1 MEVAAMS
8 VKRKLIIITVVL
20 LCLLIF
26 FACILSA
33 IFINNKPEPV
43 GSLPTNR
50 YSFEVNNTQ
59 LIAISEGQRDV
70 IFKADRIGAKL
81 AAAISPYR
89 IYLLCDDVLYSINA
103 DGSDQFKIAS
113 KCYNPGEL
121 SFSVTDSN
129 TTELRTLW
137 YFEGYVYFITYGTTS
152 KLCRFEVGGS
162 GISEICKNK
171 VSAFTISED
180 GVLYGYS
187 DTDNMGKRELTF
199 EKDLTK

>member
-1 MEVAAMS
+1 MEYVY
-8 VKRKLIIITVVL
+8 
-20 LCLLIF
+20 
-26 FACILSA
+26 
-33 IFINNKPEPV
+33 
-43 GSLPTNR
+43 SLADM
-50 YSFEVNNTQ
+50 NNTSMSTVMRASYSN
-59 LIAISEGQRDV
+59 LINTGLTEATP
-70 IFKADRIGAKL
+70 ADYSVVKKHKL
-81 AAAISPYR
+81 VAAISPYR
-89 IYLLCDDVLYSINA
+89 IYLLCDEVLYSINA

-129 TTELRTLW
+129 TIELRTLW

-187 DTDNMGKRELTF
+187 DTDNTGKRELTF